1 MTITGIFCLKQQ
13 FFGIELPPNNDSLF
27 WGEKKIYREILL
39 QKSDKNTSKIS
50 LKQKKEV
57 PIFFRIDTLN
67 SRHKRGVVMP
77 VGMERA
83 VLS

>member
-1 MTITGIFCLKQQ
+1 MTITGNLSVKQP
-13 FFGIELPPNNDSLF
+13 FLGIEVAPNNDSLF

>member
-1 MTITGIFCLKQQ
+1 MTITGNLSVKQP
-13 FFGIELPPNNDSLF
+13 FLGIEVVPNNDSPF
-27 WGEKKIYREILL
+27 WGEKKIHRVILL
-39 QKSDKNTSKIS
+39 QKSDKNTSIIS

-67 SRHKRGVVMP
+67 SRHKQGVIMP
-77 VGMERA
+77 VGVERA